1 MGQRNSAGGAAGV
14 PSSPERA
21 RARVLAAA
29 LLATGLL
36 AGSGAA
42 ADLLPH
48 RALYTLGLAG
58 SDPAVGL
65 AEVEGGLVMEW
76 QPACD
81 GWISRQRLGFV
92 ATTEEGYSFS
102 YDVRFSSWES
112 RDGTR
117 LRFQVRSFDDGRLFE
132 EFQGDALLEAPGG
145 PGVARFAVPEGTELR
160 LPAGTLFPTN
170 HMQRLIERALAG
182 ERFVSHSVFD
192 GSGLEALSQVTAV
205 IGAPRP
211 AEPPPG
217 LPREGKAPE
226 RWPVSMA
233 YHPITATDDL
243 PEFELSFSLDEQGV
257 LDAVVLDYGDF
268 ALRATLDRIEP
279 LPGDEGC

>member
-1 MGQRNSAGGAAGV
+1 MSERTTSSAAIPRPPAGV
-14 PSSPERA
+14 RRGA
-21 RARVLAAA
+21 CA
-29 LLATGLL
+29 LATGLL
-36 AGSGAA
+36 VCALAGGGAA

-58 SDPAVGL
+58 SDPTVGL
-65 AEVEGGLVMEW
+65 AGVEGGLVMEW

-81 GWISRQRLGFV
+81 GWISRQRLGFI
-92 ATTEEGYSFS
+92 ATTEDGFGFS

-132 EFQGDALLEAPGG
+132 EFQGEALLEAPDG
-145 PGVARFAVPEGTELR
+145 PGVARFEIPEGTEVD
-160 LPAGTLFPTN
+160 LPAGTLFPTK
-170 HMQRLIERALAG
+170 HMQRLVERARAG
-182 ERFVSHSVFD
+182 ERFVSHAVFD
-192 GSGLEALSQVTAV
+192 GSGLEALSQVSAV

-211 AEPPPG
+211 AEAPRG
-217 LPREGKAPE
+217 LPSEGKSPE

-233 YHPITATDDL
+233 YFPITATDDV
-243 PEFELSFSLDEQGV
+243 PEFELTFSLDEQGV
-257 LDAVVLDYGDF
+257 LDGVVLDYGDF

-279 LPGDEGC
+279 LRGDEDC